1 MSAGLHPARIRRIHN
16 MYNTLYQLFW
26 YFLIYSFA
34 GWCAGVIYSAAKKHR
49 FVNTGFLN
57 LPFCPIYGF
66 GGILFTI
73 FLSELKSNL
82 FFLFIGGI
90 ILSSA
95 LMYITGLLLE
105 RFFQRKW
112 WDFSKNRFQFE
123 GYISFPLAVIFGL
136 LGVLCIRVTNPLLL
150 TLLSLIPRWI
160 GRIILL
166 AALILLTLD
175 FLSALTA
182 ALQLKIRIRRLNEMT
197 QDMQRISDSFGNAIT
212 GRIQRR
218 MMKAY
223 PNLETSKLL
232 AEQAETKKTQ
242 KEKAEKETFAKGCG
256 FYKLTALFFIGAFL
270 GDVVETIF
278 CRITSGV
285 WMSRSSVVYGAFSIV
300 WGLACAILTA
310 LLYKYKD
317 KSDRYLFICG
327 TVLGGAY
334 EYICSVFTELAFGTV
349 FWDYSDIPFNLG
361 GRINLLYCFF
371 WGIAAVVWLKGIYP
385 FLSGL
390 IEKIPKKAGVPVT
403 WFLII
408 FMICNML
415 LSAMALGRYT
425 QRQSEP
431 QAQTTWEQ
439 FLDSHFPDDRI
450 EKIYPNL
457 KVVD

>member
-1 MSAGLHPARIRRIHN
+1 M
-16 MYNTLYQLFW
+16 
-26 YFLIYSFA
+26 
-34 GWCAGVIYSAAKKHR
+34 
-49 FVNTGFLN
+49 
-57 LPFCPIYGF
+57 
-66 GGILFTI
+66 
-73 FLSELKSNL
+73 
-82 FFLFIGGI
+82 
-90 ILSSA
+90 
-95 LMYITGLLLE
+95 
-105 RFFQRKW
+105 
-112 WDFSKNRFQFE
+112 
-123 GYISFPLAVIFGL
+123 
-136 LGVLCIRVTNPLLL
+136 
-150 TLLSLIPRWI
+150 
-160 GRIILL
+160 
-166 AALILLTLD
+166 
-175 FLSALTA
+175 
-182 ALQLKIRIRRLNEMT
+182 
-197 QDMQRISDSFGNAIT
+197 
-212 GRIQRR
+212 
-218 MMKAY
+218 
-223 PNLETSKLL
+223 
-232 AEQAETKKTQ
+232 
-242 KEKAEKETFAKGCG
+242 
-256 FYKLTALFFIGAFL
+256 
-270 GDVVETIF
+270 ETIF
-278 CRITSGV
+278 CRITAGI

-385 FLSGL
+385 FLSRL